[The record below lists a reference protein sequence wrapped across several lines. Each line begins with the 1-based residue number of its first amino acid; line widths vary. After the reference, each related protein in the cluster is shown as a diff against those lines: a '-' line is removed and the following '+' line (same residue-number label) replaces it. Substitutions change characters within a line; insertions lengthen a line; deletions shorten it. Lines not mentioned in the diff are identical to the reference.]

1 MHISS
6 SNHGTKI
13 DKLKMLQKN
22 SMLAEH
28 LSLWRTTLGK
38 VLSMKHSTMW
48 TGGLN
53 QVLFLSGK
61 ETIIYARR
69 WY

>member
-1 MHISS
+1 
-6 SNHGTKI
+6 
-13 DKLKMLQKN
+13 
-22 SMLAEH
+22 
-28 LSLWRTTLGK
+28 
-38 VLSMKHSTMW
+38 MW

-69 WY
+69 WYWEDWGGRMCKAKEKQEEGGGYHGREAGH